1 MSAPRRS
8 PTERFGNW
16 LERRS
21 TPVLTTTAVIG
32 FSAVLAAAEA
42 LLALMLA
49 HPQRLP
55 ADFLTDGV
63 RSIYLR
69 EDWTVPQMDLRIV
82 GYDPELTY
90 LLTPGP
96 ARFTNRE
103 FDTTIA
109 GNSAGL
115 RDNEA
120 SLERPDRIVLGDS
133 FAFGWGVERDDT
145 FAQVLERRTGLTV
158 LNAAMSSYGTA
169 RQVILLERLDVSAA
183 RAVVVQYFMNDYREN
198 RAFVDAGFN
207 LAITPEDEFLRSA
220 RDFERQTT
228 YRPLDYLAAF
238 LDRRSFFPELTTVP
252 NRLIA
257 ETCLRVLAS
266 SDELAALPVFLLQID
281 PWNEFTRHNIT
292 GPVAELLATESEFAS
307 LRQRLKLLRLTGVLA
322 DEDFFRLDPHLRP
335 SGHRKVAAEIER
347 ALHSAGLVR

>member
-1 MSAPRRS
+1 MSND
-8 PTERFGNW
+8 RFASW

-21 TPVLTTTAVIG
+21 TPVLAFAACTVVIL
-32 FSAVLAAAEA
+32 VLAAAEG

-49 HPQRLP
+49 HAQRLP
-55 ADFLTDGV
+55 AGFLLDGV

-69 EDWTVPQMDLRIV
+69 EDWTVPQMDPRIV
-82 GYDPELTY
+82 SYDPELTY
-90 LLTPGP
+90 LLRSAPS
-96 ARFTNRE
+96 RFKNRE

-115 RDNEA
+115 RDDEA
-120 SLERPDRIVLGDS
+120 SLERPGVIVLGDS

-145 FAQVLERRTGLTV
+145 FAQVLERTSGLKV

-169 RQVILLERLDVSAA
+169 RQVILLERLDLSAA

-198 RAFVDAGFN
+198 RAFVDAGYS
-207 LAITPEDEFLRSA
+207 LTITPEDEFLESI

-238 LDRRSFFPELTTVP
+238 LDRRPFFPELETVSSQKV
-252 NRLIA
+252 A

-266 SDELAALPVFLLQID
+266 SDELEDLPIFWLQID
-281 PWNEFTRHNIT
+281 PWNRFGRYNVN
-292 GPVAELLATESEFAS
+292 GPVAELLETEPELSGLS
-307 LRQRLKLLRLTGVLA
+307 RRLTLVPLDGVLA
-322 DEDFFRLDPHLRP
+322 TGDFFRLDPHLRP
-335 SGHRKVAAEIER
+335 SGHEKVAAELER
-347 ALHSAGLVR
+347 ALAVAGVTQ